1 MDKIDINNIKTDTK
15 YQMLRVVLEANLE
28 LMKLAQV
35 STEEE
40 KDIVAFSILKGLVE
54 LNNRNNVALSELKKL
69 VEKKRITP
77 IEDYGKLACPLALQN
92 AFSGVYREG
101 ADDTRAKHTVKK

>member
-1 MDKIDINNIKTDTK
+1 MMDKIDINNIKSDTK

-28 LMKLAQV
+28 LMKLAEV

-54 LNNRNNVALSELKKL
+54 FTSTMDKSYNIPKS
-69 VEKKRITP
+69 
-77 IEDYGKLACPLALQN
+77 
-92 AFSGVYREG
+92 
-101 ADDTRAKHTVKK
+101 

>member
-1 MDKIDINNIKTDTK
+1 MMDKIDINNIKTDTK

-28 LMKLAQV
+28 LMKLAEV

-54 LNNRNNVALSELKKL
+54 FTSTMDKSYN
-69 VEKKRITP
+69 IP
-77 IEDYGKLACPLALQN
+77 
-92 AFSGVYREG
+92 
-101 ADDTRAKHTVKK
+101 